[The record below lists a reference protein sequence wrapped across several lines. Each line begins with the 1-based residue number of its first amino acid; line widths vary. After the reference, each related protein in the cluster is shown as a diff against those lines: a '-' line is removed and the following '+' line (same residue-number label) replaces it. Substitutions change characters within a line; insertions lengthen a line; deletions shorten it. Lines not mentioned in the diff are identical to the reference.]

1 MQAIH
6 VEGDEARLG
15 ALGAYALERQPEQDF
30 DELAGLAAQVC
41 ATPMAIVSIVDAHDI
56 WFKARTGVEAETIR
70 RENAFCAET
79 IQGRGPL
86 VILDALEDAR
96 FAGHEFVTGGVR
108 FYAGVPL
115 LAADGAA
122 LGALAVLDR
131 VPRSLTP
138 EQLDALQSLARQA
151 TSLLE
156 WRRTAAALRESE
168 ELKTRI
174 LDASPDCIK
183 VLDYEGRLLSMNEG
197 GMTALEICDFGA
209 VVNSPWID
217 FWEERDREA
226 AVQAMETARQ
236 GGIGRFTGYF
246 PTTTT
251 HKPMWWDVVVSPLR
265 GRDGR
270 VERLLAV
277 SRDATA
283 RARASELVWAV
294 AEGTSLSTGADFFRA
309 LVGNLASALRVPY
322 VLVAEC
328 TDETNTRVRT
338 LAFWARNGL
347 ADNVEYALAGTPCQA
362 VIDGTI
368 SCHPDNI
375 QALFPEDK
383 DLASLDARGYLGLP
397 IMNGA
402 GGVAGHLAVIHDR
415 PLPPDEMTIAVLR
428 TFAARAGVEL
438 ERVRTARHIEG
449 LGRQLSVAAERARS
463 LLAINNA
470 VVLNLTQDALFDA
483 ITNALRRVVTFD
495 RCTIF
500 LHDVEKNVLRMTS
513 SDSSVPSRH
522 FVPGLELPLD
532 GSHAGWAFVN
542 QRVFF
547 NADLRLTRT
556 YPGEHVLL
564 DEGFRSLIVVP
575 MVVRGRS
582 IGTLN
587 LGSRR
592 PMEFGE
598 AEAELLQEAANQVAL
613 SIENMREY
621 EEIGRLKAQL
631 ERENVYL
638 REEILGE
645 HNYEEIVGTSAAL
658 ATVVRTIDRVAPTD
672 TTVLIIGETGTGKEL
687 VARAVHNR
695 SPRRSRPLVKV
706 NCGAIASGLIESE
719 LFGHV
724 KGAFT
729 GALERRTGRFELA
742 DRGTIF
748 LDEIGELPLDMQVK
762 LLRVLQEQ
770 EFEPVGSSRTIKVDV
785 RVIAATNRNLQEEV
799 AAGRFRADLFYRL
812 NVLPLHVPPLR
823 DRRDDVTQLAM
834 FFVQKHAKR
843 IGRTVDGVSR
853 ESLDR
858 LAAYAWPG
866 NVRELENVI
875 ERALVLSHGG
885 VLDASQGLVPGG
897 SASVAPLTAI
907 TPSQGRAA
915 APVGE
920 TSPAGRLDDVERAHI
935 AATLERTGWVIEGP
949 RGAARILDLHP
960 NTLRSRMKKLGL
972 ERSKR

>member
-1 MQAIH
+1 MH
-6 VEGDEARLG
+6 V
-15 ALGAYALERQPEQDF
+15 LERHSEQDF
-30 DELAGLAAQVC
+30 DELAHLAARIC
-41 ATPMAIVSIVDAHDI
+41 ATPMALVSVVEADRV
-56 WFKARTGVEAETIR
+56 WFKARVGLDIGEVR
-70 RENAFCAET
+70 RDGAFCSAT
-79 IQGRGPL
+79 ILGIEPL
-86 VILDALEDAR
+86 VVEDAR
-96 FAGHEFVTGGVR
+96 ADSRFSSHELAAAGIR
-108 FYAGVPL
+108 FYAGVPIL
-115 LAADGAA
+115 GAEGVAIGA
-122 LGALAVLDR
+122 LGVLDR
-131 VPRSLTP
+131 AARTITP
-138 EQLDALQSLARQA
+138 EQLDALRALAHQA
-151 TSLLE
+151 TALLE
-156 WRRTAAALRESE
+156 WRRTASALRESE

-174 LDASPDCIK
+174 IDSSPDCIK
-183 VLDYEGRLLSMNEG
+183 VLDLDGHLLSMNAG
-197 GMTALEICDFGA
+197 GMAALEICDFSA
-209 VVNSPWID
+209 VVNSQWVG
-217 FWEERDREA
+217 FWEGGDREA
-226 AVQAMETARQ
+226 AARAIATARE

-251 HKPMWWDVVVSPLR
+251 QTPMWWDVVVSPLR
-265 GRDGR
+265 GAGGA
-270 VERLLAV
+270 VEKLLAV

-309 LVGNLASALRVPY
+309 LVSNLAAALRVPY

-328 TDETNTRVRT
+328 TDSARTHVRT
-338 LAFWARNGL
+338 LAFWSRTGL
-347 ADNVEYALAGTPCQA
+347 AENIEYALAGTPCQG
-362 VIDGTI
+362 VIDGEVG
-368 SCHPDNI
+368 CYPDDL
-375 QALFPEDK
+375 QALFPDDTPLVAMK
-383 DLASLDARGYLGLP
+383 ARGYLGLP
-397 IMNGA
+397 VLNGA
-402 GGVAGHLAVIHDR
+402 GEVAGHLVVIDDK
-415 PLPPDEMTIAVLR
+415 PLPKDEMTTALLR
-428 TFAARAGVEL
+428 TFAARVGVEL
-438 ERVRTARHIEG
+438 ERVRTARHIES
-449 LGRQLSVAAERARS
+449 LGQKLSMAAERARS

-470 VVLNLTQDALFDA
+470 VVLNLTQDALFSA
-483 ITNALRRVVTFD
+483 ITDALRRVVAFD

-500 LHDVEKNVLRMTS
+500 LHDPQKNVLRMTS
-513 SDSSVPSRH
+513 SDSAVPSHH

-547 NADLRLTRT
+547 NPELRERRT
-556 YPGEHVLL
+556 YPGEDVLL
-564 DEGFRSLIVVP
+564 EEGFRSLIVVP

-592 PMEFGE
+592 PMEFGDT
-598 AEAELLQEAANQVAL
+598 EAELLQEAANQVAL

-638 REEILGE
+638 QEEILGE
-645 HNYEEIVGTSAAL
+645 HNYEEIVGTSASLGA
-658 ATVVRTIDRVAPTD
+658 VVRTIDRVAPTD

-687 VARAVHNR
+687 IARAVHNR
-695 SPRRSRPLVKV
+695 SARRSRPLVKV

-742 DRGTIF
+742 DRGTLF

-770 EFEPVGSSRTIKVDV
+770 EFEPVGSSRTMKVDV

-799 AAGRFRADLFYRL
+799 AAGRFRADLYYRL
-812 NVLPLHVPPLR
+812 NVLPIQVPPLR
-823 DRRDDVTQLAM
+823 ERREDVTQLAM

-858 LAAYAWPG
+858 LSAYSWPG

-885 VLDASQGLVPGG
+885 VLDAAQGLMPSD
-897 SASVAPLTAI
+897 SAP
-907 TPSQGRAA
+907 AA
-915 APVGE
+915 ASSPGPVVTVARGA
-920 TSPAGRLDDVERAHI
+920 SAAGRLDDVERAHI
-935 AATLERTGWVIEGP
+935 AATLNQTGWVIEGP
-949 RGAARILDLHP
+949 RGAAKVLDMHP
-960 NTLRSRMKKLGL
+960 NTLRSRMKRLGL
-972 ERSKR
+972 ERPTK